1 MHVWPMSGFIF
12 LMNFVNVINL
22 DRNWD
27 ERLYWE
33 DKWLLIDSAKHL
45 RTHVLNSEHALVQ
58 DKLENV

>member
-1 MHVWPMSGFIF
+1 MHVWPMSSFIF

-33 DKWLLIDSAKHL
+33 YKRLLIDSAKHL
-45 RTHVLNSEHALVQ
+45 RTHVLSSEHMLVQ